1 MIGRMGGWMDKDV
14 VDIMIIDVIVVVSKS
29 GQLTTKTQELNIA
42 HILMYF
48 PTENSRNIL
57 LDLHQIKVY
66 VRGIW
71 LDIKMSLK

>member
-42 HILMYF
+42 HISMYF

-57 LDLHQIKVY
+57 LHLHQIKVY
-66 VRGIW
+66 VRVI
-71 LDIKMSLK
+71 